1 MNPAV
6 VFFILFFAVF
16 FVVSLFIVIFAG
28 RNIFNIKKP
37 MTMKKILFILTA
49 IICMAVTAQAQT
61 VYVSNGSDAVA
72 YHKSKSC
79 SYLQNSKD
87 VKSVSTAEA
96 KKMGR
101 HECQRCYGTSAA
113 AKKVTTTTQ
122 KKAAE
127 TKKKATEAKKATT
140 PARDEKGRF
149 IKKADT
155 EKKTVEKKATEAKKK
170 ATETK
175 KKTTEAK
182 KKAAETQKKAT
193 TPARDEKG
201 RFIKKADTEKATG
214 KKTTKKAA

>member
-1 MNPAV
+1 
-6 VFFILFFAVF
+6 
-16 FVVSLFIVIFAG
+16 
-28 RNIFNIKKP
+28 
-37 MTMKKILFILTA
+37 MKKILFILTA

-87 VKSVSTAEA
+87 IKSVSTAEA

-101 HECQRCYGTSAA
+101 HECQRCYGTAAA
-113 AKKVTTTTQ
+113 AKKATTATKKKVTETKKTTTIARDEKGRFIKKADTEKKAAKKVAKTE

-127 TKKKATEAKKATT
+127 KAAKTEKKAAEKSIKDAKKKTT

-155 EKKTVEKKATEAKKK
+155 KKATSKKS
-170 ATETK
+170 TK
-175 KKTTEAK
+175 KNKIAECFENLFSVSHMGQTTI
-182 KKAAETQKKAT
+182 
-193 TPARDEKG
+193 PY
-201 RFIKKADTEKATG
+201 I
-214 KKTTKKAA
+214 